1 MVAKP
6 RQTPFAM
13 RIDPRF
19 STLPLASATPR
30 RSVGGQ
36 EFSLDEAG
44 TSRRSGAAA
53 ASAPLSTLDA
63 LLAVQ
68 GEGDPRERRRRT
80 LKRGHDLLA
89 SLDRLKAAI
98 LSGSISSGQLQQL
111 AAQVAAKDGSSGDPG
126 LDEVLAHIEL
136 RAKVEIAKLARVSS

>member
-1 MVAKP
+1 
-6 RQTPFAM
+6 M

-19 STLPLASATPR
+19 SALPLASATPR
-30 RSVGGQ
+30 RGVAGK

-44 TSRRSGAAA
+44 TTRRGGAA

-68 GEGDPRERRRRT
+68 GEGDPKERRRRS

-98 LSGSISSGQLQQL
+98 LAGRISSGQLQQL
-111 AAQVAAKDGSSGDPG
+111 AAQVAARDGSSGDPG

-136 RAKVEIAKLARVSS
+136 RAKVEMAKLARG

>member
-1 MVAKP
+1 
-6 RQTPFAM
+6 M

-19 STLPLASATPR
+19 STLPMTSASPRATH
-30 RSVGGQ
+30 GGRG
-36 EFSLDEAG
+36 FSLDDAG
-44 TSRRSGAAA
+44 GARRSGAAA
-53 ASAPLSTLDA
+53 ASAPLGTLDA

-68 GEGDPRERRRRT
+68 GEADPKERRRRS

-98 LSGSISSGQLQQL
+98 LSGSVGTGQLQQL
-111 AAQVAAKDGSSGDPG
+111 AQQVATKDGSSGDPG

-136 RAKVEIAKLARVSS
+136 RARVEMAKLARG